1 MHKKEGTMSV
11 KPLTN
16 AEIKNAK
23 PQRKAYSLFDGFGLL
38 LYVSTTCLKTWRFRY
53 VHPLTGKR
61 QTYTIGRYPEFSLLE
76 AREER
81 ERLRRLLSRGI
92 DPNEVKKEEKNELLR
107 SKANTFCLMATEWLS
122 FKKKEGLRINTIRSY
137 HYTVLKLIGLFGTE
151 ELSKL
156 KVVLVI
162 EKLKIYSDRPV
173 LQSKMI
179 CYLNAIIDH
188 AVNCGVLEYNSLAK
202 IRKAFPTFKV
212 KSFETINKEQLPRF
226 LSEWEFIKISPI
238 VKLAVKFQLLTM
250 VRPSE
255 ARGAR
260 FSEFNLKDNVWTIPG
275 DRMKGKREHLVPL
288 STQALRLINEAMQ
301 FRRGDFIFPSVVKGK
316 GEISSC
322 AVFRAFEKLNFSEK
336 IVPHGF
342 RALASTV
349 LNEEGFNP
357 DVIEAALA
365 HKSNDVVRGIYNRS
379 TYFEKRIKL
388 MQWWGDFI
396 ETAESG
402 HILVSQGDRGLRLVV

>member
-1 MHKKEGTMSV
+1 MSV

-16 AEIKNAK
+16 AEIKNAR
-23 PQRKAYSLFDGFGLL
+23 PQRKAYSLYDGFGLL
-38 LYVSTTCLKTWRFRY
+38 LHISTTCLKTWRFRY

-107 SKANTFCLMATEWLS
+107 SKANTFGLMATEWLA
-122 FKKKEGLRINTIRSY
+122 FKEKEGLRLNTIRSY
-137 HYTVLKLIGLFGTE
+137 NYTTLKLIKLFGAE
-151 ELSKL
+151 ELSKM
-156 KVVLVI
+156 KAVSVI
-162 EKLKIYSDRPV
+162 DKFKSYSDRPV

-179 CYLNAIIDH
+179 CYLNAIIDY
-188 AVNCGVLEYNSLAK
+188 AINCGVLEYNSLAK
-202 IRKAFPTFKV
+202 IRKAFPTYKVNSFK
-212 KSFETINKEQLPRF
+212 TINKNQLPSF
-226 LSEWEFIKISPI
+226 LNELESIKISPI

-255 ARGAR
+255 AREAR
-260 FSEFNLKDNVWTIPG
+260 FSEFNLEDSVWTIPAE
-275 DRMKGKREHLVPL
+275 RMKGKREHLIPL
-288 STQALRLINEAMQ
+288 STQALSLIKEAMQ

-316 GEISSC
+316 GAISSC
-322 AVFRAFEKLNFSEK
+322 AVFRAFEKLSFNKE

-342 RALASTV
+342 RSLASTV

-365 HKSNDVVRGIYNRS
+365 HKSGDVVRDIYNRS
-379 TYFEKRIKL
+379 TYFDKRIKL

-396 ETAESG
+396 ESAESG
-402 HILVSQGDRGLRLVV
+402 HILKSQGDRGLRLVV